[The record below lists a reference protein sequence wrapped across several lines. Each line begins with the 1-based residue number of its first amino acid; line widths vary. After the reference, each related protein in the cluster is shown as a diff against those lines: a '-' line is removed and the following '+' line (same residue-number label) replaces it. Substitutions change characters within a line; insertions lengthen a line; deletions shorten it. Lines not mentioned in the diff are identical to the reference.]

1 MVDSLGG
8 FIVHIKN
15 CFPSLLRPTDFHSV
29 VHRKII
35 SAAWEITEKN
45 LQTTY
50 YVHYV
55 LKLMGFS
62 GCFAFPCVSPLSLL
76 GTVVHGRKHCDLC
89 CCFPGEWMETIAFF
103 FAIVTIESSI
113 LKSFMKWNWRSL
125 QSVSL
130 EIFSIV
136 MIQILDIWYKQQRL
150 QFARYASSIGG
161 QNSYQFFFQIN

>member
-50 YVHYV
+50 YV
-55 LKLMGFS
+55 LEMMGFS

-89 CCFPGEWMETIAFF
+89 CCFPGEWMETIACFF
-103 FAIVTIESSI
+103 CNSHHWKFNPEVIHEMKLKVT
-113 LKSFMKWNWRSL
+113 
-125 QSVSL
+125 SVGF
-130 EIFSIV
+130 IGN
-136 MIQILDIWYKQQRL
+136 IQYRDDTNLRYKRQRL